1 MDSRGEASVGQLNN
15 HPPFVNP
22 PSIPLLYCSSA
33 GWYTGWDAP
42 WLFLFLSSFFFLFF
56 LYFSLYRQIR
66 ATEYEYIIRVTSG
79 TRTMQLG
86 KGGEERF
93 VSFYPE
99 ELFEFSPRPIKIF
112 TPISWRTLRSDGF
125 REHDRHFRIL
135 DQILRSISCHVRGNW
150 SNWLI
155 YCRYGIA

>member
-33 GWYTGWDAP
+33 GWYTAETPRG
-42 WLFLFLSSFFFLFF
+42 FFFFSFFF

-66 ATEYEYIIRVTSG
+66 ATVRIYYPRNERYAHDAIRQAGNCIVLSAITN
-79 TRTMQLG
+79 
-86 KGGEERF
+86 F
-93 VSFYPE
+93 
-99 ELFEFSPRPIKIF
+99 PIPIEIF

-135 DQILRSISCHVRGNW
+135 DQILRSISCHVRSNW
-150 SNWLI
+150 SNADLLLLWDCLK
-155 YCRYGIA
+155 